1 MNLTNLVLLY
11 NIHPPGYTGIVKS
24 SCKHLRNNFS
34 IFSNTFSHIALASPR
49 ITSQAFHMMW
59 RLSFKLKAILYLN
72 LNSQHTAS
80 STSFFPFFLD
90 SNSFRR
96 KERYGFIEW
105 LQYSLHYMQAEC
117 SNNSLLTCI
126 LNGMNL
132 QQNRKKAASSIHLIA
147 PGSTP
152 PWFLFFFR
160 STLNRGTKNQV
171 ILSRERRIRK
181 HKNFFN
187 ANSKHFMTTTQIVH
201 PLTRSYSLRT
211 GHHLSI
217 SL

>member
-1 MNLTNLVLLY
+1 MNIVFLTITHNTRQQITWITPISFFYIKSILQDILGLW
-11 NIHPPGYTGIVKS
+11 TS

-34 IFSNTFSHIALASPR
+34 IFSNTFSHIVLANPR

-80 STSFFPFFLD
+80 SKSFFPFFLD

-96 KERYGFIEW
+96 KERYGFRMTTVF
-105 LQYSLHYMQAEC
+105 LCTTCKLNAVTTLCLHASLMAWIYNKPEK
-117 SNNSLLTCI
+117 T
-126 LNGMNL
+126 
-132 QQNRKKAASSIHLIA
+132 ASSIHLIA

-160 STLNRGTKNQV
+160 STLNRWTKNQV

-181 HKNFFN
+181 HKNFF
-187 ANSKHFMTTTQIVH
+187 
-201 PLTRSYSLRT
+201 
-211 GHHLSI
+211 
-217 SL
+217 